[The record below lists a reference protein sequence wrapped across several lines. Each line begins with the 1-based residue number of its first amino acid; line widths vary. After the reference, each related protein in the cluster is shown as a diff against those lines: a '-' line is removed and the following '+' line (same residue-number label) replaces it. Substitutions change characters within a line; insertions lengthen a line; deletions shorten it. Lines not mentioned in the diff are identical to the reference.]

1 MDENDL
7 RRQARKTGFDVAT
20 LEKDYALTWLLSS
33 IYWNESKLKDLLIFK
48 GGTAIRKIY
57 FPEWR
62 LSEDMDFTII
72 SQVDPH
78 NLKQNFEDV
87 FVSVNRMSDI
97 IYSFSAFNVGEY
109 AIFADVQF
117 LGPMGFKNKI
127 AFDISLKEKLIEKPL
142 QINVKPEY
150 DEIPPFKVLVYSPN
164 EILVEK
170 LRSILQRGKARDYY
184 DVWRL
189 LGEKDFKQDLI
200 GELLIEK
207 CRITGVEFQPELF
220 FDPDRLSEAKKFWT
234 IALSRLTRALP
245 DFELIVRDLRSMLE
259 FIPANYRK

>member
-1 MDENDL
+1 MDENEL
-7 RRQARKTGFDVAT
+7 RRQARKIGFDVAT

-33 IYWNESKLKDLLIFK
+33 IYWNESKLRDILIFK

-72 SQVDPH
+72 KKVDPQ
-78 NLKQNFEDV
+78 NLKQGFEEV
-87 FVSVNRMSDI
+87 FLSVNRMSDI
-97 IYSFSAFNVGEY
+97 VYSFSAFNPREFVV
-109 AIFADVQF
+109 FADVQF
-117 LGPMGFKNKI
+117 LGPMGFKNRI
-127 AFDISLKEKLIEKPL
+127 SFDISLKEKLIDKPL

-150 DEIPPFKVLVYSPN
+150 DNIPSFEVLVYSPN

-189 LGEKDFKQDLI
+189 LKENDYNYSMI
-200 GELLIEK
+200 RELLIKK
-207 CRITGVEFQPELF
+207 CYITGVEFKPDLF
-220 FDPDRLSEAKKFWT
+220 FDCNRLSEAKKFWT
-234 IALSRLTRALP
+234 IALARLTRYLP
-245 DFELIVRDLRSMLE
+245 DFELVVKDLRSMLDS
-259 FIPANYRK
+259 ISAK